1 MDFFVIC
8 EAVGKKFSRVWLLL
22 MEYFTLTGCLA
33 NTIRCYLKYLSQYA
47 ESARLVVVTF
57 NKFLQTQLNTSRR
70 VLIIKNEYN
79 IDDGD
84 LCRWN
89 C

>member
-8 EAVGKKFSRVWLLL
+8 EVVGKKNSRVWLLL
-22 MEYFTLTGCLA
+22 MEYLTLTGCLA
-33 NTIRCYLKYLSQYA
+33 NTIRCDLKYLFQYA
-47 ESARLVVVTF
+47 ESVCLVVVTF
-57 NKFLQTQLNTSRR
+57 NKCLQTQLNASRR

-79 IDDGD
+79 MDDGD